1 MNLSKLQ
8 EIVGFPDGSVK
19 NLFAVQEIW
28 VQFLSR
34 EGLWRREWQ
43 PISVFL
49 PGKFHGQKSLAGY
62 SSQSCKELDMTEQ
75 RTLSLSK
82 RQCRTEEPG
91 GSKRLQ

>member
-62 SSQSCKELDMTEQ
+62 RPRDHKESDTAEH
-75 RTLSLSK
+75 
-82 RQCRTEEPG
+82 
-91 GSKRLQ
+91 

>member
-49 PGKFHGQKSLAGY
+49 PGKFHGQRNLVGY
-62 SSQSCKELDMTEQ
+62 SPWDRKQLDMTEWLAHTNTQ
-75 RTLSLSK
+75 LFSRKNFKVT
-82 RQCRTEEPG
+82 
-91 GSKRLQ
+91 